1 MNNAQKNLRI
11 ARIAHIAF
19 CFSAILYILV
29 PLLVIR
35 VPQGPAPR
43 EIVFALGVVAFASLG
58 AALFFRARLVQPSS
72 EKLVVSPDDAGAAK
86 QWRAG
91 VILSLVFC
99 ESVILF
105 GLALRV
111 LGAGWNVA
119 GVFYAVG
126 IVLMLLWTPKLD
138 LPPQ

>member
-1 MNNAQKNLRI
+1 
-11 ARIAHIAF
+11 
-19 CFSAILYILV
+19 
-29 PLLVIR
+29 
-35 VPQGPAPR
+35 
-43 EIVFALGVVAFASLG
+43 
-58 AALFFRARLVQPSS
+58 
-72 EKLVVSPDDAGAAK
+72 
-86 QWRAG
+86 